1 MSSDAA
7 ATGNGGGEDNNSTV
21 KHPFVSFTT
30 VKNVSSTDDR
40 GNNEP
45 MS

>member
-7 ATGNGGGEDNNSTV
+7 ATGNGGEDNDSTV

-40 GNNEP
+40 GNNES